1 MPMISGEKVI
11 LKKFKLLD
19 INQNYLSWMNN
30 QSLLKYSN
38 NRFIKH
44 TRKKLLN
51 FYFSM
56 QKKNK
61 IFLKIITKENNKF
74 IGTFTCYINPNHNT
88 ANIGILIGDKNF
100 FNKGYGLDAW
110 TAVIKYL
117 FSKKKIRK
125 IFAGTLS
132 ENKPMIKIFKKSRME
147 FESKFYRHEKFKKK
161 YKDIFFYSIF
171 K

>member
-1 MPMISGEKVI
+1 MPMIIGEKVI
-11 LKKFKLLD
+11 LKKFKLSD
-19 INQNYLSWMNN
+19 INPNYVSWMNN

-44 TRKKLLN
+44 TKKKLLN

-56 QKKNK
+56 KEKNK
-61 IFLKIITKENNKF
+61 IFLKIVSKKDNKY

-88 ANIGILIGDKNF
+88 ANLGILIGDKNF
-100 FNKGYGLDAW
+100 SNKGYGLDAW

-125 IFAGTLS
+125 IFAGTLY
-132 ENKPMIKIFKKSRME
+132 ENKPMLKIFKKSGMKY
-147 FESKFYRHEKFKKK
+147 ESKFYRHENFKKK
-161 YKDIFFYSIF
+161 YSDIFFYSIF